1 MTERTD
7 SDLALE
13 RDLLELSGE
22 GLALLADEEG
32 HWTVLYAN
40 RAFRRLLGLDEQ
52 AGDRAP
58 IRELL
63 GAYTDDQAFMAALHE
78 RRFFSGSFRRD
89 EQGKHLH
96 GVVDLTPWEGHG
108 LKAWLLRIQ
117 DTTSLVALENQLDSA
132 QAEIEALDPD
142 DRLTGLKNR
151 RFFEAALRREWAIAA
166 REERRLVLSLFD
178 LDFFTA
184 YNETFGEQAGD
195 ACLKM
200 VGRAIGGCFRRASD
214 HCARIDGQRF
224 AGLTSAAELRGADA
238 LGERAAERVRALC
251 IHNPRAPRGKYL
263 TVSAAVITVAPDRA
277 PRWDDLMQFAED
289 VLSEAKTS
297 GRDRVLIR
305 EFSEDGGSR

>member
-1 MTERTD
+1 MIERMD

-13 RDLLELSGE
+13 RDLLEVSGE

-52 AGDRAP
+52 SGDKAP
-58 IRELL
+58 IREVL
-63 GAYTDDQAFMAALHE
+63 GAYTDDHAFMTALRE
-78 RRFFSGSFRRD
+78 RRFFSGTFRRD
-89 EQGKHLH
+89 EQGKDFH

-117 DTTSLVALENQLDSA
+117 DTTSLVALENQLDTA

-214 HCARIDGQRF
+214 YCARIDGQRF
-224 AGLTSAAELRGADA
+224 AGLMSAAEIHAADA
-238 LGERAAERVRALC
+238 LGERAAGRVRALC

-263 TVSAAVITVAPDRA
+263 TVSGSVVTVAPDRA
-277 PRWDDLMQFAED
+277 PRWDDLMQFAEE
-289 VLSEAKTS
+289 VLGEAKTS
-297 GRDRVLIR
+297 GRDTVLLR
-305 EFSEDGGSR
+305 DFPRDSGAS